1 MLLCADDINKFSF
14 VLYQTSRQYNAQLW
28 IFNAIVYNEICTCT
42 MFYFSSID
50 FSGREFKPYNISDN
64 IIIYIAKPL
73 NKAAGIIINISRF

>member
-1 MLLCADDINKFSF
+1 MRSYGSLMPLF
-14 VLYQTSRQYNAQLW
+14 
-28 IFNAIVYNEICTCT
+28 TCT

-73 NKAAGIIINISRF
+73 NKAAGIIINISWF